1 MEKLQSDSGATIQIE
16 MGSLQAPGSMVLLT
30 RLSRLVYRR
39 ANEAVLGMSLKEYM
53 ALCSLRDQQNVT
65 QQALCESI
73 HLDPNNCV
81 LLLNALE
88 AAGLAERRRDPADRR
103 RHIVVLTPDGR
114 QALVH
119 ADRALETV
127 EDDVLGMLS
136 RDERATLHDLL
147 LRAAEAGSER
157 EVTASVDR

>member
-1 MEKLQSDSGATIQIE
+1 
-16 MGSLQAPGSMVLLT
+16 MVLLT

-103 RHIVVLTPDGR
+103 RHIVVLTPSGR

-127 EDDVLGMLS
+127 EDDVLGTLS
-136 RDERATLHDLL
+136 QDERATLHDLL
-147 LRAAEAGSER
+147 LRAAEADAER
-157 EVTASVDR
+157 EATAPAARG

>member
-1 MEKLQSDSGATIQIE
+1 MRELQSTRDATIQSE
-16 MGSLQAPGSMVLLT
+16 MGSLQVPGSMVLLT

-103 RHIVVLTPDGR
+103 RHIVVLTPAGR
-114 QALVH
+114 QALVR
-119 ADRALETV
+119 ADRALESV

-136 RDERATLHDLL
+136 RDERATLHELL
-147 LRAAEAGSER
+147 LRAAEADFER
-157 EVTASVDR
+157 EATAPVGR

>member
-1 MEKLQSDSGATIQIE
+1 
-16 MGSLQAPGSMVLLT
+16 MGSLQVPGSMVLLT

-81 LLLNALE
+81 LLLNSLE

-103 RHIVVLTPDGR
+103 RHIVVLTPAGR
-114 QALVH
+114 HALVH
-119 ADRALETV
+119 ADGALETV

-136 RDERATLHDLL
+136 RGERATLHDLL
-147 LRAAEAGSER
+147 LRAAEAESER
-157 EVTASVDR
+157 EAAAAVDRG

>member
-1 MEKLQSDSGATIQIE
+1 
-16 MGSLQAPGSMVLLT
+16 MVLLT

-81 LLLNALE
+81 LLLNSLE
-88 AAGLAERRRDPADRR
+88 SANLAERRRDPADRR

-114 QALVH
+114 RALEH

-127 EDDVLGMLS
+127 EDEVLRVLS
-136 RDERATLHDLL
+136 RDERSTLHDLL
-147 LRAAEAGSER
+147 LRAAVAESER
-157 EVTASVDR
+157 EAAASFDRG

>member
-1 MEKLQSDSGATIQIE
+1 MEKLQSARGATIPVE

-81 LLLNALE
+81 LLLNSLE

-136 RDERATLHDLL
+136 RDERATLHGLL
-147 LRAAEAGSER
+147 LRAAEAESEPEAAAPAGR
-157 EVTASVDR
+157 